1 MQIGKEGERIL
12 YGGYPYKEIQRDV
25 YSEPYLFNFVRLGPV
40 TSVELSKDQQ
50 AEAFN
55 RTRM

>member
-1 MQIGKEGERIL
+1 MHIGKEGERIL

-25 YSEPYLFNFVRLGPV
+25 YSEPYLLNFVSLVPV
-40 TSVELSKDQQ
+40 TSVELGKDQQ

-55 RTRM
+55 RTHM